1 MAAKNKRSSIPDG
14 AAAIARSSSG
24 LLFRAAQHRDDLL
37 DEVRTLQA
45 AGRVRQARALQ
56 KRAEQIGQL
65 VGALETEVGAQDALA
80 VPAKPS

>member
-1 MAAKNKRSSIPDG
+1 MAAKNKRSSIPGG
-14 AAAIARSSSG
+14 AAVIARSSSG

-65 VGALETEVGAQDALA
+65 VGALETEVGAHDAVA
-80 VPAKPS
+80 APETPS

>member
-1 MAAKNKRSSIPDG
+1 MAAKNKRSSLPGG
-14 AAAIARSSSG
+14 AGAIARSSSG
-24 LLFRAAQHRDDLL
+24 LLFRATQHRDDLL

-65 VGALETEVGAQDALA
+65 VGALETEVGSPDAA
-80 VPAKPS
+80 AAAEKSS